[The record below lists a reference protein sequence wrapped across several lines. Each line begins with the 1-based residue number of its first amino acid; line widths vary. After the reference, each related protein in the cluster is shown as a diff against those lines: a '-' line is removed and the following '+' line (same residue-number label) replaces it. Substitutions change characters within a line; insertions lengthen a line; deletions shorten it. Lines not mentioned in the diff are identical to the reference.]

1 MRKIWRI
8 KNEKFEIWKDKNQ
21 KIKKRKWRMVP
32 KYLKTENKHKKNWNE
47 NKIIMIIIMIIV
59 TNNELQI
66 FIDECKDD
74 KKENICKKS

>member
-8 KNEKFEIWKDKNQ
+8 KNEKFKIWKDKNQ

-74 KKENICKKS
+74 KKGNICKKS

>member
-1 MRKIWRI
+1 
-8 KNEKFEIWKDKNQ
+8 
-21 KIKKRKWRMVP
+21 MVP